1 MFFLARIWFRAS
13 VWMTDFGPRSRTPS
27 PAGGKPARFL
37 LRALDGQAE
46 GREIR
51 TPNLLIWSQTRCRC
65 AIPPIGCI
73 WPASQEQARHD
84 QDRAFSSRAAA
95 VTPQSFGA
103 TICCTIGALSVAS
116 EIFLNLMGLRG
127 QPLFL
132 CLCVRA
138 FVRLF
143 SFGASGARQRAEFH
157 LMCVCV
163 ARAPWCVFCVCCLCC
178 RACARGCWQLSL

>member
-1 MFFLARIWFRAS
+1 
-13 VWMTDFGPRSRTPS
+13 
-27 PAGGKPARFL
+27 
-37 LRALDGQAE
+37 
-46 GREIR
+46 
-51 TPNLLIWSQTRCRC
+51 
-65 AIPPIGCI
+65 
-73 WPASQEQARHD
+73 
-84 QDRAFSSRAAA
+84 
-95 VTPQSFGA
+95 
-103 TICCTIGALSVAS
+103 
-116 EIFLNLMGLRG
+116 LNLMGLRG